1 MCLVAESYKRSS
13 DAYRPRKSFN
23 ATHRLLLQPHDRGD
37 CSGGGPSAPDF
48 FRPKAMLK
56 TAGIVLALAVA
67 VYLFTLFI
75 DTAGTGRSH
84 KKEMIHTVQ

>member
-1 MCLVAESYKRSS
+1 MWQNFTSVKAMLIDFENLLTRLTSFYYSQTIVAI
-13 DAYRPRKSFN
+13 AL
-23 ATHRLLLQPHDRGD
+23 AVVLLLLI
-37 CSGGGPSAPDF
+37 F
-48 FRPKAMLK
+48 FRPKATLK

>member
-1 MCLVAESYKRSS
+1 MLMDFENLLTRLTSFYYGHTIVAI
-13 DAYRPRKSFN
+13 AL
-23 ATHRLLLQPHDRGD
+23 AVVLLLLIV
-37 CSGGGPSAPDF
+37 

>member
-1 MCLVAESYKRSS
+1 MLTDFENLLTRLTSFYYSQTIVAI
-13 DAYRPRKSFN
+13 AL
-23 ATHRLLLQPHDRGD
+23 AVVLLLLI
-37 CSGGGPSAPDF
+37 F
-48 FRPKAMLK
+48 FRPKATLK

>member
-1 MCLVAESYKRSS
+1 MLIDFTNLLTRLTSFYYGHTIVAI
-13 DAYRPRKSFN
+13 AL
-23 ATHRLLLQPHDRGD
+23 AVALLLLI
-37 CSGGGPSAPDF
+37 C

-56 TAGIVLALAVA
+56 TAGIVIALAVA

>member
-1 MCLVAESYKRSS
+1 MHIDFENLLTRLTSFYYSHTIVAI
-13 DAYRPRKSFN
+13 AL
-23 ATHRLLLQPHDRGD
+23 AVVLLLLI
-37 CSGGGPSAPDF
+37 F
-48 FRPKAMLK
+48 LRPKATLK
-56 TAGIVLALAVA
+56 TAGILLALAVA

>member
-1 MCLVAESYKRSS
+1 MLIDFENLLTRLTSFYYSQTIVAI
-13 DAYRPRKSFN
+13 AL
-23 ATHRLLLQPHDRGD
+23 AVVLLLLI
-37 CSGGGPSAPDF
+37 F
-48 FRPKAMLK
+48 FRPKATLK

>member
-1 MCLVAESYKRSS
+1 MLIDFENLLTRLTSVYHSHTIVAIALALV
-13 DAYRPRKSFN
+13 
-23 ATHRLLLQPHDRGD
+23 LLLLI
-37 CSGGGPSAPDF
+37 F

-75 DTAGTGRSH
+75 DAAGTGRSH

>member
-1 MCLVAESYKRSS
+1 MLIDFENLLTRPTSFYYSQTIVAI
-13 DAYRPRKSFN
+13 AL
-23 ATHRLLLQPHDRGD
+23 AVALLLLI
-37 CSGGGPSAPDF
+37 F

>member
-1 MCLVAESYKRSS
+1 MLIDFEKLLTQLT
-13 DAYRPRKSFN
+13 SFYYGHTIVVI
-23 ATHRLLLQPHDRGD
+23 ALAVVLLLLI
-37 CSGGGPSAPDF
+37 F

-56 TAGIVLALAVA
+56 TAGIVIALAVA

>member
-1 MCLVAESYKRSS
+1 MLIDFENLLTRLTSFYYGHTIVAI
-13 DAYRPRKSFN
+13 AL
-23 ATHRLLLQPHDRGD
+23 AVALLLLI
-37 CSGGGPSAPDF
+37 F

-56 TAGIVLALAVA
+56 TAGIVLALAFA

>member
-1 MCLVAESYKRSS
+1 MLIDFENLLTQLTSFYYSHTIVAI
-13 DAYRPRKSFN
+13 AL
-23 ATHRLLLQPHDRGD
+23 AVVLLLLI
-37 CSGGGPSAPDF
+37 F

-56 TAGIVLALAVA
+56 TAGIVIALAVA

>member
-1 MCLVAESYKRSS
+1 MLIDFENLLTRLTSFYYSQTIVAI
-13 DAYRPRKSFN
+13 AL
-23 ATHRLLLQPHDRGD
+23 AVVLLLLI
-37 CSGGGPSAPDF
+37 F
-48 FRPKAMLK
+48 LRPKAMLK
-56 TAGIVLALAVA
+56 TAGILLALAVA